1 MGVWK
6 HGVRATLIAVATARA
21 GPLVGTAGETV
32 MWVDLIEG
40 IAWLSLVCG
49 GVASLMAVTLR

>member
-1 MGVWK
+1 MVS
-6 HGVRATLIAVATARA
+6 RATLIAVAIARA
-21 GPLVGTAGETV
+21 APLVGTAGETV